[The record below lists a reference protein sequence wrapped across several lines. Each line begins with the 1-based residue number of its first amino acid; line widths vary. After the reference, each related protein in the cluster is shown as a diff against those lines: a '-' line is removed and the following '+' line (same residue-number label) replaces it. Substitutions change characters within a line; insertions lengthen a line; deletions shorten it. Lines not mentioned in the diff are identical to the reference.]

1 MPNQNIKKP
10 DSSAKNR
17 PNLTRRDIFQERNAD
32 NSNSTWLFTKFVSDV
47 NVIEFPIKVSTMTG
61 KKTKK
66 VKIYNKKKSIPP
78 EKLIAELEARYDDV
92 SLEIYN
98 LSK

>member
-1 MPNQNIKKP
+1 M
-10 DSSAKNR
+10 
-17 PNLTRRDIFQERNAD
+17 
-32 NSNSTWLFTKFVSDV
+32 